1 MFAVRSIAQ
10 PVHPCLAGWP
20 TRASQF
26 TWMAFTGALIAGVR
40 ISMDDRGR
48 WSLDGQVSSGDC
60 GSASP
65 LAQWG
70 TGLCF
75 TERCSQT
82 GRG

>member
-1 MFAVRSIAQ
+1 
-10 PVHPCLAGWP
+10 
-20 TRASQF
+20 
-26 TWMAFTGALIAGVR
+26 MAFTGALVAGVR
-40 ISMDDRGR
+40 ISMDGRGR
-48 WSLDGQVSSGDC
+48 WMDNVSSGEC